1 MGQEYS
7 QIIHGKARE
16 LYTVDGLTFEQVA
29 AELAELFPSE
39 TPSLTQIKRWA
50 KEEEWRDRRSQ
61 LRRGLMELE
70 DGSIDAK
77 KRLLNLCRG
86 KLKSLE
92 ESDQEI
98 DSQTMFGL
106 VRVVNVVSPKESA
119 KKFDGVQAPDI
130 DRPALFIED
139 MQFIANILKEV
150 DPEGLKVMARNF
162 DLIITRFKATHA
174 QAS

>member
-7 QIIHGKARE
+7 QIIHVKARE
-16 LYTVDGLTFEQVA
+16 LYTVDALTFEAVA
-29 AELAELFPSE
+29 AELAEFFPSE

-50 KEEEWRDRRSQ
+50 KEEDWRDRRSQ
-61 LRRGLMELE
+61 LRRGRMELE

-77 KRLLNLCRG
+77 RRLLNLCRG

-92 ESDQEI
+92 ENDQEI

-119 KKFDGVQAPDI
+119 KKFDEVQAPEI
-130 DRPALFIED
+130 DRPALFLED
-139 MQFIANILKEV
+139 MQFIASILKEV
-150 DPEGLKVMARNF
+150 DPEGLKVFGRSF
-162 DLIITRFKATHA
+162 DLIVSRFKRQHA
-174 QAS
+174 QTA